1 MGKLWLERLSMFDP
15 YLKLMRLHRPV
26 GAFLLLL
33 PCLWGLSLG
42 NTSPSFHYIVLFVLG
57 AFLMRGAGCVIND
70 LADIDIDRKVE
81 RTKIR
86 PLASQTLT
94 RLNAI
99 IFLGLLLLPS
109 LLILLQFPLRVIYW
123 GMGSLILVG
132 FYPFMKRITYWPQL
146 FLGFTFNYGVLLGYL
161 TYHEELS
168 VSCLCLYIAGIF
180 WTLGYDTI
188 YAHQDK
194 KDDALIGVKSTAL
207 LFKEKTP
214 YFLLVVYTMAI
225 GLILI
230 AGYLESRNYVFYML
244 INVALLQLIWQI
256 TTLELNNGQDCQ
268 KKFESNVIFGL
279 IVFFA
284 FYLS

>member
-1 MGKLWLERLSMFDP
+1 
-15 YLKLMRLHRPV
+15 MRLHKPV

-42 NTSPSFHYIVLFVLG
+42 NTSPSIHYIILFILG
-57 AFLMRGAGCVIND
+57 AFLMRGAGCVVND

-86 PLASQTLT
+86 PLASKILT
-94 RLNAI
+94 RTNAF
-99 IFLGLLLLPS
+99 IFLALLLLPS
-109 LLILLQFPLRVIYW
+109 FFILLQFPLRVIYW
-123 GMGSLILVG
+123 GAGSLILVVC
-132 FYPFMKRITYWPQL
+132 YPFMKRITYWPQL

-161 TYHEELS
+161 TYNDTIS
-168 VSCLCLYIAGIF
+168 TSCLCLYVAGIF

-214 YFLLVVYTMAI
+214 YFLVIVYTMTI
-225 GLILI
+225 GLIFI
-230 AGYLESRNYVFYML
+230 SGYLENRNYVFYML
-244 INVALLQLIWQI
+244 MNVALLQLIWQI

-268 KKFESNVIFGL
+268 KKFESNIIFGL